1 MIERYVICLKKKRF
15 TATSYQY
22 NVIHSKIEER
32 RKKNLSIF
40 YIFATVENYLNE

>member
-1 MIERYVICLKKKRF
+1 MIERYVIKDLPLLLISIMSF
-15 TATSYQY
+15 
-22 NVIHSKIEER
+22 IHSKIEER